1 MAVFGDKD
9 VPVHFEAL
17 LRALKTPK
25 NFTFRAITAV
35 SRADAEEWPRS
46 YERH

>member
-1 MAVFGDKD
+1 MAVFGAKD
-9 VPVHFEAL
+9 VLVHFEAL

-35 SRADAEEWPRS
+35 RRADKGE
-46 YERH
+46 